1 MEPMQR
7 LHPLFLMGPS
17 SKHRD
22 GWQKKPTDI
31 HRVWRFAHL
40 MIKSFVGGMLWRP
53 TFAWGTDI
61 LNSLYPFREDSESK
75 IRKRKRE
82 KSWVMRW

>member
-1 MEPMQR
+1 MQS
-7 LHPLFLMGPS
+7 LHALFLVDPW
-17 SKHRD
+17 SKHWD

-40 MIKSFVGGMLWRP
+40 MIKSFVGRMLWR

-61 LNSLYPFREDSESK
+61 LHSLYPFREDSESK

-82 KSWVMRW
+82 KSWVTR